1 MADKEEVEL
10 LKRLKSSNKSDVYN
24 ALVKIRKHY
33 VRNYKKMKKLPQTS
47 VIKLLISFIED
58 PRYCNLA
65 LSIIADACLEKNLVF
80 EVIRQDG
87 IQSLIR
93 IMKSLVN
100 DDIQNRACRALGNIA
115 KSEVGLKQV
124 VTLKPVSNI
133 LQFLM
138 GTTDKNCQQ
147 TAVRTLR
154 ILARDSKS
162 REIIVKENGI
172 IYIAK
177 LLNSSSKE
185 VLLCSTKAL
194 AELSENCTIGCARQ
208 LLEMHSI
215 KMLVE
220 LYSHSERD
228 IRTHA
233 LTSLKNLSSQEEIR
247 SDLIKV
253 GAVKLFAEI
262 AMSNKS
268 FEMCRL
274 ATLALCS
281 CLDHIHMWNNYGVSR
296 HTGLKAILE
305 VLRQRT
311 FEDIHI
317 HIITS
322 LLPLC
327 YECGGSETLFELE
340 IIQILIQNLEHFIN
354 RHKTDHIVPVSDSD
368 SLIKNETPPSLPP
381 VELKCNSDDELSCN
395 SYDTLSSKD
404 YDIPLTETTFKRA
417 KINREISCL
426 DFDDFSP
433 VNFSTS
439 APVKNVSKFYN
450 SSYWNLHSSGASSY
464 CSPSSS
470 GSNTATSPNFYDF
483 SVGSPVAD
491 PWSPQSDANETGLC
505 WSPVLNCSDSS
516 CDYLETEVEVSK
528 KQTSLEIIKTESMK
542 SQLQF
547 DPISPSKKKL
557 HSSNQSPKS
566 ASNKTDISEISINM
580 TNSEKLKCDLET
592 QSSDDKEYPAFKK
605 HKSETD
611 VVVTLDEKKTK
622 NLVQNPKAMHKID
635 SSEIS
640 TNRYEKSAIDHHGL
654 EIINTES
661 TKSKLQFDPI
671 SPSKKKLH
679 SSNQSPK
686 SASNKTDISEI
697 SINMT
702 NSEKL
707 KCDLE
712 TQSSD
717 DKEYPAFKKHKSETD
732 VVVTLDEK
740 KTKNLVQNPKAMHK
754 IDSSEIST
762 NRYEKSAIDHHGLE
776 IINTESTKSKLQ
788 FDPISPSKK
797 KLHSSNQSPKS
808 ASNKTDISEISIN
821 MTNSEKLKCDLETQ
835 SSDDKE
841 YPAFKKHK
849 SETDVVVTLDE
860 KKTKNLVQN
869 PKAMH
874 KIDSSEIS
882 TCRYE
887 KSAIDHHVLAL
898 LTQLSF
904 HLEKKSNSAIAGRAC
919 FSVLMDYMYYIHN
932 PNPKAE
938 KFLLNLVKN
947 RYSFE
952 KLIMSGFVAEMEKRI
967 SVVHDPKVCVRC
979 MQINNTYQKLLS
991 AVRQEAESDYGVG
1004 TLCHILSTGEKPSQ
1018 LYAIHAVSK
1027 LIVLRSAL
1035 FRLIIQGNGLSLLL
1049 KFLSDESETTST
1061 NAILYLCQLYQNLKK
1076 TSYGESFEKC
1086 CFSGTCN
1093 TKVVSKCAYKEASS
1107 DVTFCV
1113 GNINVSACRD
1123 TICCNSEYFNAL
1135 LKGHFL
1141 ESNRDSIKIDGISA
1155 ETLTTIFHFLH
1166 GCKTESSCPYI
1177 KRIPFAIQLELLS
1190 ECEKFLLFDVKAYIV
1205 DRLCHN
1211 LFPKTV
1217 PKIYEAAKIF
1227 NSPELQKKALHFVL
1241 SMNIDKRDA
1250 LLNCFRELMSLE
1262 KDFNF
1267 FNDVKILIQ
1276 STFRNGVVNLQLENN

>member
-1 MADKEEVEL
+1 MFIKLKGPNIRKWKPERYLRTWLRKHRSADDTRTRRAKPAENIDDVKIKVEGYSLPPYASFILLIEGFFENELICRMAGKEEVEL
-10 LKRLKSSNKSDVYN
+10 LKRLKSGNKSDVYN

-33 VRNYKKMKKLPQTS
+33 VRNYKKMKKLPQTF

-80 EVIRQDG
+80 EIIRQDG
-87 IQSLIR
+87 IQSLMR

-100 DDIQNRACRALGNIA
+100 DNIQNRACRALGNIA
-115 KSEVGLKQV
+115 KCEVGLKQV
-124 VTLKPVSNI
+124 VTLNPIPNI
-133 LQFLM
+133 LQFLT

-162 REIIVKENGI
+162 REIIVRENGI
-172 IYIAK
+172 IYVAK
-177 LLNSSSKE
+177 LLGSSSKE
-185 VLLCSTKAL
+185 VLQCTTKAL
-194 AELSENCTIGCARQ
+194 AELSENCTIVFARQ
-208 LLEMHSI
+208 MLEMHSI

-268 FEMCRL
+268 FEMSKL

-354 RHKTDHIVPVSDSD
+354 RHKTDHIVPVSDSE
-368 SLIKNETPPSLPP
+368 SLIKNEAPPSLPP
-381 VELKCNSDDELSCN
+381 VELKSNSDDELSCN

-433 VNFSTS
+433 VNFSTAS

-516 CDYLETEVEVSK
+516 CDYPETEVEVSCNSK
-528 KQTSLEIIKTESMK
+528 KQTCLEIIKTQSSK
-542 SQLQF
+542 SKMQF
-547 DPISPSKKKL
+547 GPIFPSKKKL
-557 HSSNQSPKS
+557 HSPNQSPIS
-566 ASNKTDISEISINM
+566 ASSSSNKTDTSEIPVNI
-580 TNSEKLKCDLET
+580 TDAEKSKCDLET
-592 QSSDDKEYPAFKK
+592 KSCDDKEYPAFKK
-605 HKSETD
+605 HKVKAD
-611 VVVTLDEKKTK
+611 VAVTLDEKKTK
-622 NLVQNPKAMHKID
+622 TLVQSPKAMHKID
-635 SSEIS
+635 SSETS
-640 TNRYEKSAIDHHGL
+640 TN
-654 EIINTES
+654 
-661 TKSKLQFDPI
+661 
-671 SPSKKKLH
+671 
-679 SSNQSPK
+679 
-686 SASNKTDISEI
+686 
-697 SINMT
+697 
-702 NSEKL
+702 
-707 KCDLE
+707 
-712 TQSSD
+712 
-717 DKEYPAFKKHKSETD
+717 
-732 VVVTLDEK
+732 
-740 KTKNLVQNPKAMHK
+740 
-754 IDSSEIST
+754 
-762 NRYEKSAIDHHGLE
+762 
-776 IINTESTKSKLQ
+776 
-788 FDPISPSKK
+788 
-797 KLHSSNQSPKS
+797 
-808 ASNKTDISEISIN
+808 
-821 MTNSEKLKCDLETQ
+821 
-835 SSDDKE
+835 
-841 YPAFKKHK
+841 
-849 SETDVVVTLDE
+849 
-860 KKTKNLVQN
+860 
-869 PKAMH
+869 
-874 KIDSSEIS
+874 
-882 TCRYE
+882 RYE

-1035 FRLIIQGNGLSLLL
+1035 FRLIIQGNGLSILL
-1049 KFLSDESETTST
+1049 KFLTDESETTST
-1061 NAILYLCQLYQNLKK
+1061 NAILYMCQLYQNLKK
-1076 TSYGESFEKC
+1076 TSYGESVDKC
-1086 CFSGTCN
+1086 CFSGTCS
-1093 TKVVSKCAYKEASS
+1093 TKVVSKCAYKDASS

-1113 GNINVSACRD
+1113 GGISVSACRE
-1123 TICCNSEYFNAL
+1123 TICSNSEYFNAL
-1135 LKGHFL
+1135 LKGYFL
-1141 ESNRDSIKIDGISA
+1141 ESNKDSIKIDGISA

-1241 SMNIDKRDA
+1241 SMNIGQKDA

-1276 STFRNGVVNLQLENN
+1276 STFQNVVVNMQMENN